1 MNIKHRLAAILA
13 VAVFAQWAGAEIVDN
28 TAGIGGDVVVRRS
41 GATEND
47 GFLRIKNQSGDAENS
62 GNDRIGLIKFDL
74 TSLAESIT
82 AAIVRLE
89 LPRGASTGQA
99 GNTFDPGETL
109 FLYGIPDLAADENFN
124 EATVTFANSP
134 YMTGVGSVTDP
145 RPGTDLT
152 GNGVNDDLATLLDTF
167 TFNAVSDA
175 GDLVNFQSN
184 ELVSFLQAD
193 TNNIATFILTVS
205 QSNATKTA
213 VFVSDTGTEGTPL
226 HPTLLTNADVPMG
239 GTDFDMMNGT
249 DIADFH
255 ILRANYLT
263 GTTHAEGDA
272 NLDGIVNHL
281 DFFMWRTDFLG
292 GGGSA
297 AGISWAT
304 VPEPASCIMMLAG
317 LLSSLNVR
325 RRRR

>member
-1 MNIKHRLAAILA
+1 MPQPL
-13 VAVFAQWAGAEIVDN
+13 
-28 TAGIGGDVVVRRS
+28 S
-41 GATEND
+41 GAIAA
-47 GFLRIKNQSGDAENS
+47 LR
-62 GNDRIGLIKFDL
+62 
-74 TSLAESIT
+74 
-82 AAIVRLE
+82 
-89 LPRGASTGQA
+89 
-99 GNTFDPGETL
+99 
-109 FLYGIPDLAADENFN
+109 
-124 EATVTFANSP
+124 
-134 YMTGVGSVTDP
+134 
-145 RPGTDLT
+145 
-152 GNGVNDDLATLLDTF
+152 
-167 TFNAVSDA
+167 
-175 GDLVNFQSN
+175 
-184 ELVSFLQAD
+184 SFLQAD
-193 TNNIATFILTVS
+193 TNNIASFILTVS

-226 HPTLLTNADVPMG
+226 HPTLLTNVDVPMG

-263 GTTHAEGDA
+263 GTTHAAGDA

-297 AGISWAT
+297 ADISWAT